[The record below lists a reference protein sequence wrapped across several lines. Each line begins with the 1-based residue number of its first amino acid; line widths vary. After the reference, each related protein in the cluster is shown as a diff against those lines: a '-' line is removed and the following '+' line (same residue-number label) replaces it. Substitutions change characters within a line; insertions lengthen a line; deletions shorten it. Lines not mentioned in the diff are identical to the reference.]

1 MFCLSGLGYIVGTTV
16 AGAFDDKWQW
26 GLRVRYFSVYLF
38 VFQKSLLASL
48 LTKKKK
54 LQSIMWYVLLPKKN
68 YPSNLTLNLL
78 TSKSKFKLSKLLSI
92 YFLKEHYLRG
102 FVSRFKWFSLRLSFC
117 QFVYGQTTD
126 TRLLFWTVC
135 FFPVERKHLKV
146 LTFSLNLPHI
156 IWTPRQYEHF
166 LRPSVSELLCFG
178 HHFTV
183 T

>member
-1 MFCLSGLGYIVGTTV
+1 MDDIGGWLEAFLVYCLVLTSFFPTAGRISYFISYWSCGPV
-16 AGAFDDKWQW
+16 A
-26 GLRVRYFSVYLF
+26 S
-38 VFQKSLLASL
+38 SP
-48 LTKKKK
+48 
-54 LQSIMWYVLLPKKN
+54 QSIMWYVLLPKKN